1 MKEFYPQE
9 LNFLLLYI
17 KTIYKGLIFSKKGE
31 VIFTLDSPK
40 RTENICYKIYWNN
53 KDEIFIIPYW
63 VKLKD
68 FYKIPYLFTND
79 PSGTLLKGE

>member
-1 MKEFYPQE
+1 M
-9 LNFLLLYI
+9 LYI
-17 KTIYKGLIFSKKGE
+17 KTIYKGLIFHEKGE
-31 VIFTLDSPK
+31 VLFALDLPK

-79 PSGTLLKGE
+79 PSGTALV